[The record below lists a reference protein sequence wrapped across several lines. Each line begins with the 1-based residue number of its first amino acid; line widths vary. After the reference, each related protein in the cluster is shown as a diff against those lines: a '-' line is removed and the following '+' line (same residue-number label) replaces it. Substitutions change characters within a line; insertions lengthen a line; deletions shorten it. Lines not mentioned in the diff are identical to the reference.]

1 MAQEKLVQESGRGI
15 FPPFPPLN
23 LPAGFSPSRF
33 GSGGNLEVGRS
44 ILERGKRI
52 GGIRRK
58 GVDSRRSFL
67 AFDTFPTPP
76 SLRLT
81 VGKSGK
87 EFNRV
92 LLFPRVQFVVQPD
105 IVECFFQCVPI
116 RNIKWGEE
124 GEEAF
129 IV

>member
-15 FPPFPPLN
+15 FSPFPPLN
-23 LPAGFSPSRF
+23 LPAGFFPSRF

-81 VGKSGK
+81 LLANPVRSSTGYCFSHG
-87 EFNRV
+87 FN
-92 LLFPRVQFVVQPD
+92 LLWSQILSNVFSSVCLFE
-105 IVECFFQCVPI
+105 I
-116 RNIKWGEE
+116 
-124 GEEAF
+124 
-129 IV
+129 